1 MITSVLLRGI
11 PKKIT
16 FNVNL
21 PLPKA
26 SLKCIICK
34 EVDLYMIIKFW
45 KFIPCEVLFFF
56 HSNDMHHLQ

>member
-34 EVDLYMIIKFW
+34 EVASLYDYKILEIYT
-45 KFIPCEVLFFF
+45 L
-56 HSNDMHHLQ
+56 